1 MFVARM
7 EAPTPVSPT
16 ILQGIVEAICDRPGE
31 SAEQRRARSCDVVRC
46 VQSFA
51 PRDPVELMFAGMAV
65 LHAHLIEDSARDL
78 FRERDERLKTR
89 AKSSIAALDR
99 GMLGFLRELRVA
111 SKRPLTVAG
120 DMPELDVPEPDMPEP
135 DVPELDVP
143 ESNVPESN
151 VPESNV
157 PESNVPEPSVPEP
170 SVPEPSVP
178 ELNVPAFDLPEPDA
192 EVGPDPVTVLVPAAI
207 PTPVAAVA
215 KPKTLAVP
223 RASLRSPPRM
233 TAPEPP
239 VKLLPP
245 LRQAATSV
253 AAMMAVISPPGDL
266 LPIMPG
272 VTGGGGGRSRQSGY
286 QRA

>member
-111 SKRPLTVAG
+111 SKRPLMVAG
-120 DMPELDVPEPDMPEP
+120 GMPELNVPEPDMPELDVPE
-135 DVPELDVP
+135 LDVP
-143 ESNVPESN
+143 R
-151 VPESNV
+151 
-157 PESNVPEPSVPEP
+157 SNVPEPG
-170 SVPEPSVP
+170 
-178 ELNVPAFDLPEPDA
+178 LPAFDVPEPDA
-192 EVGPDPVTVLVPAAI
+192 EVGQVPVTAPVPAAI
-207 PTPVAAVA
+207 PTPVAARAAVA
-215 KPKTLAVP
+215 KPKTPPVP

-239 VKLLPP
+239 VPLLPP
-245 LRQAATSV
+245 LHQAATSV
-253 AAMMAVISPPGDL
+253 AAMMAVISPPVFTVTRDV
-266 LPIMPG
+266 IQG
-272 VTGGGGGRSRQSGY
+272 VTGRCNSATGH
-286 QRA
+286 